1 MLFGGNPVE
10 PGRSQFEAL
19 KGHLK
24 AGGSAAF
31 FLAEGG
37 EERLGTNVNYL
48 LEEYG
53 MTVHKDSVV
62 RQTPWGTRAPRDF
75 VVHLTTRADG

>member
-1 MLFGGNPVE
+1 MPIRT
-10 PGRSQFEAL
+10 PAPQFEAI
-19 KGHLK
+19 KAYLK

-31 FLAEGG
+31 LLGEGG

-62 RQTPWGTRAPRDF
+62 RGKNTLQSARPACVNPCTKYSE
-75 VVHLTTRADG
+75 

>member
-1 MLFGGNPVE
+1 MY
-10 PGRSQFEAL
+10 L
-19 KGHLK
+19 KG
-24 AGGSAAF
+24 GGSAAF
-31 FLAEGG
+31 LLGEGG

-62 RQTPWGTRAPRDF
+62 SD
-75 VVHLTTRADG
+75 HDSADSPFRRGFFSIGG

>member
-1 MLFGGNPVE
+1 M
-10 PGRSQFEAL
+10 
-19 KGHLK
+19 
-24 AGGSAAF
+24 AF
-31 FLAEGG
+31 LLGEGG

-62 RQTPWGTRAPRDF
+62 SKYVEGALIVICIDRNNTRQAVR
-75 VVHLTTRADG
+75 

>member
-1 MLFGGNPVE
+1 MYP
-10 PGRSQFEAL
+10 QFEAINGYL
-19 KGHLK
+19 KG
-24 AGGSAAF
+24 GGSAAI
-31 FLAEGG
+31 LLGEGG

-62 RQTPWGTRAPRDF
+62 SDELRFWSAPQEQN
-75 VVHLTTRADG
+75 HTTQKNRW

>member
-1 MLFGGNPVE
+1 MCLNSP
-10 PGRSQFEAL
+10 QFEAIKAYL
-19 KGHLK
+19 R

-31 FLAEGG
+31 LLGEGG

-62 RQTPWGTRAPRDF
+62 R
-75 VVHLTTRADG
+75 DGVPFAVSKGRREP

>member
-1 MLFGGNPVE
+1 MTSEV
-10 PGRSQFEAL
+10 RSTDDCRLGVLVPHARSLQFEAI
-19 KGHLK
+19 KGYLK

-31 FLAEGG
+31 LLGEGG

-62 RQTPWGTRAPRDF
+62 SHCALIQ
-75 VVHLTTRADG
+75 